1 MHLRR
6 TPLKNTFGKNPF
18 QSKTVCLGQPD
29 EIHAE
34 VGSGVLMR
42 GGEWSV
48 DEEPWGN
55 AHVESALTCVEVM
68 C

>member
-1 MHLRR
+1 MLCGVDKKK
-6 TPLKNTFGKNPF
+6 LFLIKI